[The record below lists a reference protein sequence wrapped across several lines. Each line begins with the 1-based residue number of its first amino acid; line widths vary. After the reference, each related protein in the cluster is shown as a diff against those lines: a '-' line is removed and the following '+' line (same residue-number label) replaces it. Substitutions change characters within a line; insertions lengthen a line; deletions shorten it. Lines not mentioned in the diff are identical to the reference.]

1 MKTKLVSVSA
11 FMLAFVLASCNQS
24 APQKTTDGLSDAE
37 IEQRI
42 ESVMPQLTLE
52 EKVALVHA
60 QSKFS
65 TPGVPRLGVPELWW
79 SDGPHG
85 VRAEFE
91 WDSWLYAKH
100 TNDSITAFPNL
111 TALAAT
117 FNPDLAYEYGVALG
131 EECLYRGKHVILGP
145 TININRVP
153 VNGRNFENFGED
165 PLLAARMAVPYIK
178 GVQSQ
183 GVAASVKHFAL
194 NNQETDR
201 FGVDVEVSDRALY
214 EIYLPAF
221 KASILEANSWT
232 VMGAYNKY
240 RGEHCCHNHRL
251 LVDILKGEWNY
262 DGVVVSDWGGTHDTK
277 QAAENGLDVEMGSHT
292 NGLSSGRANAYDDYY
307 LAYPLRDSIKAGK
320 IDEKFLDDKVRRV
333 LRLIYRTHYHNNY
346 GKVGNEEHL
355 ALGRKVADEGIV
367 LLQNNDNILP
377 LAADKKMKIAVI
389 GENATRKQCIGGG
402 SSELKARNEISPLQ
416 GLQERFP
423 NAEIV
428 YSAGYDAGPSIY
440 GFVMPSRLNAD
451 SLKNAAIEAVRDADV
466 VLYFGG
472 LNKNFKQDHED
483 SDRQTYDLPWGQ
495 NELIAELAKVNPNV
509 AVFLFGGN
517 PVAMPWKDSVKSI
530 SWIWYL
536 GSETGH
542 AIADVVSGDVCP
554 SGKLPFSIPVRLEDN
569 GAISFGAE
577 SYPGV
582 DHKQVYKEDILVGY
596 RWFDTKD
603 IKPLYAFGYGLSYT
617 NFELSNIAANNNG
630 KNITVTASVKNTG
643 AVDGAE
649 VVQVY
654 VGKPN
659 SNIERAKKELRG
671 FQKVAVKRGAAEKV
685 EINIPVENLAFF
697 NAEKHAWEVES
708 GDYTVYVGTASDD
721 IAQELTIS
729 VK

>member
-1 MKTKLVSVSA
+1 MKNKFLYASA
-11 FMLAFVLASCNQS
+11 FTLAFVLASCSQP

-367 LLQNNDNILP
+367 LLQNTDNILP

-530 SWIWYL
+530 SWVWYL

-617 NFELSNIAANNNG
+617 SFELSNIAANNNG
-630 KNITVTASVKNTG
+630 KNITITASVKNSG

-671 FQKVAVKRGAAEKV
+671 FQKVAVKKGASANV
-685 EINIPVENLAFF
+685 EINIPIENLAFF

-721 IAQELTIS
+721 IVQELTIS

>member
-1 MKTKLVSVSA
+1 MKNKFLYASA
-11 FMLAFVLASCNQS
+11 FTLAFVLVSCSQS
-24 APQKTTDGLSDAE
+24 APQKTTDGLSDTE

-262 DGVVVSDWGGTHDTK
+262 DGVVVSDWSGTHDTK

-307 LAYPLRDSIKAGK
+307 LAFPLRDSIKAGK

-355 ALGRKVADEGIV
+355 ALGRKVAGEGIV
-367 LLQNNDNILP
+367 LLQNTDNILP
-377 LAADKKMKIAVI
+377 LASDKKMKIAVI

-451 SLKNAAIEAVRDADV
+451 SLKNAAVEAVRDADV

-509 AVFLFGGN
+509 SVFLFGGN

-530 SWIWYL
+530 SWVWYL

-617 NFELSNIAANNNG
+617 NFELGNIAANNNG

-649 VVQVY
+649 VVQIY

-671 FQKVAVKRGAAEKV
+671 FQKVAVKKGASANV

-697 NAEKHAWEVES
+697 NADKHAWEVEP